1 MREIRKKAHR
11 ENSGLQKDR
20 YSVLGLRKLISRQKF
35 FIFRNLTMPK
45 TVKGDPLRLYD
56 IHCCKISKKLKGDS
70 LEPLQKFRKT
80 KNENFEQ
87 SHSAEKFERKR

>member
-56 IHCCKISKKLKGDS
+56 IHCCKISKIEGGLFGA
-70 LEPLQKFRKT
+70 FT
-80 KNENFEQ
+80 KI
-87 SHSAEKFERKR
+87 SKDKK